1 MVEGSTRLP
10 SGTSWTRYFKTILV
24 ADVTLRNVHAQIAR
38 IQSEMAWVRETAREA
53 TRQRYSEVDV
63 DVDAVECIRRVA
75 GVPLIPMRA

>member
-1 MVEGSTRLP
+1 M
-10 SGTSWTRYFKTILV
+10 RYFKTIPV

-53 TRQRYSEVDV
+53 KRRDSVTANV
-63 DVDAVECIRRVA
+63 DVDAVECIRRVVA

>member
-10 SGTSWTRYFKTILV
+10 SGTSLTRYFKTILV
-24 ADVTLRNVHAQIAR
+24 ALVTLRNVHAQIAR
-38 IQSEMAWVRETAREA
+38 IQSEMAWVRETAA
-53 TRQRYSEVDV
+53 KQRDSVTANV